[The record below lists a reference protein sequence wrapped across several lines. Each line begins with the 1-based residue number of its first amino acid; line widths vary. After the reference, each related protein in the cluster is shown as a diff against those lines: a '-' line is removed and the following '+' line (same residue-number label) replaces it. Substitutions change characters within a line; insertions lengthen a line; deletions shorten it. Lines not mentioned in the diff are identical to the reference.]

1 MPAPMTEK
9 QRAFVLEYARNG
21 GNASAAAREAG
32 YPIKSAHEQGRQQL
46 EKPHIRKAIYK
57 ELMKLR
63 YRSGVIGLSALI
75 AIAKDDTK
83 PSAARVAAARA
94 LLEHADLPRKND
106 PESDLED
113 QEREEITDYESVLR
127 GFGTLQNSD
136 RLAS

>member
-46 EKPHIRKAIYK
+46 EKPHIRQAIYK

-75 AIAKDDTK
+75 AIAEDNTS

-94 LLEHADLPRKND
+94 LLEHADLPRKKD
-106 PESDLED
+106 PENGFDES
-113 QEREEITDYESVLR
+113 ERQNIVDYESVLR
-127 GFGTLQNSD
+127 GFKVIQNSH
-136 RLAS
+136 RQAS